1 MNPTPETFATLYYA
15 ASDAVKQRLADVAF
29 GMRIAQENNNGPVYG
44 NHQSDPDIPRDRE
57 VTPTKGDP
65 Q

>member
-1 MNPTPETFATLYYA
+1 MTTPETFATLYNA

-29 GMRIAQENNNGPVYG
+29 GMRIAQENNNGPVSD
-44 NHQSDPDIPRDRE
+44 HPQSDTSVPRDRE
-57 VTPTKGDP
+57 VKGDP